1 MRTSRPLKLWSGADV
16 SQHRKPTRTELEN
29 RISRLTNVVERD
41 VERMRQAIPIIE
53 EQKRELEKLRA
64 EHEYLKSTLVPAL
77 RSELLDMENSRNEE
91 RARGERLRA
100 ENAELRHQNKWLQGE
115 LEWSKSKTAA
125 TLAERKAAG

>member
-1 MRTSRPLKLWSGADV
+1 MGCPYPDVCENPLCRIEALALE
-16 SQHRKPTRTELEN
+16 QPRKRSKASE
-29 RISRLTNVVERD
+29 
-41 VERMRQAIPIIE
+41 IIE